1 MTDTSDA
8 QLPLKKRAR
17 RRLVGAVAFAG
28 LAAVV
33 LPMVMDEEPKVPAQ
47 DVQIRIPSLDQPA
60 FEPGKL
66 AASPATK
73 AAPAASPA
81 QPELRSP
88 PAPLPAPIPASPP
101 EVVKPAVAEKAAAK
115 PVEKP
120 VEKAAEKPVA
130 KPEAVA
136 DKTAAR
142 TSARE
147 SVKEAAKETAKD
159 AGKDTAKA
167 NARAADKAAEKTA
180 EKPAD
185 DARRAAAIL
194 GDKAAP
200 AASSAAAGAH
210 VVLIGAFA
218 NPANVKQ
225 LQSKLGEIGVK
236 TYTEPLESPQGLK
249 TRLRAGPFNNRD
261 AAEKALERMKRIGVN
276 GVVAAK
282 Q

>member
-8 QLPLKKRAR
+8 QLQLKKRAR

-28 LAAVV
+28 LAAIV

-47 DVQIRIPSLDQPA
+47 EVQIRIPSLDQPA
-60 FEPGKL
+60 FEPGRL
-66 AASPATK
+66 AAAPASK
-73 AAPAASPA
+73 AAPAPTPA
-81 QPELRSP
+81 QPELAAP
-88 PAPLPAPIPASPP
+88 PVPLPIPASPP
-101 EVVKPAVAEKAAAK
+101 EVVKPAVAEKATPK

-120 VEKAAEKPVA
+120 AEKAADKPATKAEAAAEKA
-130 KPEAVA
+130 
-136 DKTAAR
+136 AAR
-142 TSARE
+142 APARE
-147 SVKEAAKETAKD
+147 PVKEAARDGGKD
-159 AGKDTAKA
+159 ALKA
-167 NARAADKAAEKTA
+167 NARAADKSAEKAA

-200 AASSAAAGAH
+200 ATTPAAAAPH
-210 VVLIGAFA
+210 VILIGAFA

>member
-8 QLPLKKRAR
+8 QLQLKKRAR

-28 LAAVV
+28 LAAIV

-47 DVQIRIPSLDQPA
+47 EVQIRIPSLDQPA
-60 FEPGKL
+60 FEPGRL
-66 AASPATK
+66 AAAPAGK
-73 AAPAASPA
+73 AAPAPTPA
-81 QPELRSP
+81 QPELAAP
-88 PAPLPAPIPASPP
+88 PVPLPIPASPP
-101 EVVKPAVAEKAAAK
+101 EVVKPAVAEKATPK

-120 VEKAAEKPVA
+120 AEKAADKPATKAEAAAEKA
-130 KPEAVA
+130 
-136 DKTAAR
+136 AAR
-142 TSARE
+142 APARE
-147 SVKEAAKETAKD
+147 PVKEAAKETARDVGKD
-159 AGKDTAKA
+159 ALKA
-167 NARAADKAAEKTA
+167 NARAADKAAEKAA

-200 AASSAAAGAH
+200 ATTPAAAAPH
-210 VVLIGAFA
+210 VILIGAFA